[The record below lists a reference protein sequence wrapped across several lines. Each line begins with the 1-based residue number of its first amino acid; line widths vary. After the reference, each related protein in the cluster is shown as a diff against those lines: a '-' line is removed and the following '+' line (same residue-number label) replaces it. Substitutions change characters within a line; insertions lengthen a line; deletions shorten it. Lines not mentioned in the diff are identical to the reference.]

1 VNVEIAREALGTNF
15 DVRPTV
21 LAAAAGDR
29 VVRPAGY
36 PPWPGA
42 DGVTVEDVL
51 GTYTQASAQGLVP
64 GPDELRNRYPELAE
78 QEFPAPVLTG
88 QSEEQAHG

>member
-1 VNVEIAREALGTNF
+1 MAVQRRDSDAPFRKLEELL
-15 DVRPTV
+15 
-21 LAAAAGDR
+21 LAYLLA
-29 VVRPAGY
+29 AGY